1 MANYLKLNKSY
12 IGNDILK
19 NPEFNMLGPE
29 EVLNADFSQSYPSTV
44 PDIEGVMFNNW
55 ETDNAD
61 LGGGSY
67 KLEAIP
73 NGYKQ
78 TLITLPTVPNDM
90 YKTRLKQDLS
100 SILEVGKIYK
110 VSWTVKGSS
119 NYLLYNLIAKTNG
132 ADDITP
138 AASVRMGD
146 NQEAIVVEY
155 EVKVATNTDQYLS
168 FYMATD
174 AQVGDW
180 IEVTN
185 VTIKETGQIDYSP
198 NPIFTGIASGT
209 SVDVISSWS
218 AYGAPVS
225 KNVDNIG
232 GQNNLVIVATGSN
245 QGAALDLVTVPDGM
259 EVNIK
264 IERVTGDLGELSL
277 FLNGYPLGSPLA
289 HISTLSGSVDYTFV
303 KQSGTTNLF
312 FRAGDN
318 SAGTTKYYN
327 ITVRPTKVF
336 AYAWNRG
343 GSGVGATGNIALFSN
358 NNLKLTSLAGTS
370 NAIVSS
376 DTSAY
381 TTGTEFVV
389 TFNVLDKSD
398 GVIFEIFD
406 RVNYLPVNVKLG
418 ENEFRYKAANNGS
431 NFILNVKSAGPTDE
445 FITLDN
451 IQFQEVKNQPKLIGV
466 DNVSTVS
473 APTNSTVVINNG
485 LTDGADTVTV
495 TYAEADASSTVQMRN
510 FFQDA
515 IVEAANA
522 NNTGKVIEIKSP
534 VLITD
539 IVAS

>member
-12 IGNDILK
+12 IGNDILS

-29 EVLNADFSQSYPSTV
+29 GVLNADFSQSYPSTV

-61 LGGGSY
+61 LGDGSFR
-67 KLEAIP
+67 LESIP

-78 TLITLPTVPNDM
+78 TLLALPDST
-90 YKTRLKQDLS
+90 YKSRIKQ
-100 SILEVGKIYK
+100 SIASALEVGKIYK

-132 ADDITP
+132 DNDITP
-138 AASVRMGD
+138 TSSVRMGD

-174 AQVGDW
+174 AQIGDW
-180 IEVTN
+180 VEVTN

-198 NPIFTGIASGT
+198 NPIFTGIATGT
-209 SVDVISSWS
+209 SVDTISGWS
-218 AYGAPVS
+218 NYNVGGEPTS
-225 KNVDNIG
+225 KNVDDIG
-232 GQNNLVIVATGSN
+232 GENNLVIVTNGAN
-245 QGAALDLVTVPDGM
+245 QGAKLDLTSVPNGM

-264 IERVTGDLGELSL
+264 IERVTGDTDDGALFVDGFTPLSSG
-277 FLNGYPLGSPLA
+277 NIPTS
-289 HISTLSGSVDYTFV
+289 SGSVDFTFV
-303 KQSGTTNLF
+303 KESGTTALF
-312 FRAGDN
+312 FRAGGN
-318 SAGTTKYYN
+318 TTGTTNYYN
-327 ITVRPTKVF
+327 ITVRPTNVF
-336 AYAWNRG
+336 AYNWSRPTGQAQN
-343 GSGVGATGNIALFSN
+343 GVVFSN
-358 NNLKLTSLAGTS
+358 QNVTVTTVNG
-370 NAIVSS
+370 SS
-376 DTSAY
+376 DNKAIETASIQ
-381 TTGTEFVV
+381 TGREYEITYD
-389 TFNVLDKSD
+389 VLDKSD
-398 GVIFEIFD
+398 GVELKYYVGSGPYKVIKNLSLG
-406 RVNYLPVNVKLG
+406 VNKVRFTATGNTSFFI
-418 ENEFRYKAANNGS
+418 NATSTSGS
-431 NFILNVKSAGPTDE
+431 TSD
-445 FITLDN
+445 FITLDSVEV
-451 IQFQEVKNQPKLIGV
+451 QEVKNQPKLIGV

-495 TYAEADASSTVQMRN
+495 TYTEADASSTVQMRN

-522 NNTGKVIEIKSP
+522 NNTDKVIEIKSP